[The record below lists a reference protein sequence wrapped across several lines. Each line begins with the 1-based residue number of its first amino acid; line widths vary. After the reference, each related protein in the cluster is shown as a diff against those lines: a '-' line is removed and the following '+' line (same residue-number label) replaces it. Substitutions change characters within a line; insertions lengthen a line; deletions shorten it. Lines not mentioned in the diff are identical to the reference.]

1 MKKGIIIFLLLFLV
15 IPFFSLGE
23 ETDIYIPVSFQEIED
38 MGKEKIESGGMIA
51 LIKNIWNDEVV
62 PFFRKSW
69 EIIIGFWNN
78 KIKPL
83 FQKEID
89 KRGSAIREEL
99 EKEKNEIKEEAPNV
113 GKSLWEKF
121 KRLIHISD

>member
-1 MKKGIIIFLLLFLV
+1 
-15 IPFFSLGE
+15 
-23 ETDIYIPVSFQEIED
+23 

-62 PFFRKSW
+62 PFLVKSW

-83 FQKEID
+83 FT
-89 KRGSAIREEL
+89 KRNR
-99 EKEKNEIKEEAPNV
+99 
-113 GKSLWEKF
+113 
-121 KRLIHISD
+121 